1 MKTLYVSDL
10 DGTLLRSNE
19 TLSEYT
25 SQTINQLVEE
35 GMLFSYATARSYNTA
50 HKVTKGFHAKIPLI
64 VYNGAFVKDNV
75 TGEILLSYDFSDD
88 IFQVLDDLLAHHIY
102 PIVYYTV
109 QQEEKFSYIKDKST
123 EAMKAFLN
131 TRKGD
136 SRDCPINHEK
146 EFYQKHIFYITCID
160 EEEKLLPFY
169 GKYQDQYR
177 CIFQKDI
184 YTNEQWLEIM
194 PKEASKSNAIMQLKD
209 YRHCDKVV
217 VFGDGLN
224 DIDMFEKA
232 DESYAV
238 KNAHP
243 QLKQLASGV
252 IDSNDEDAVAKWLL
266 LHYTNNK

>member
-209 YRHCDKVV
+209 YLHCDKVV

-224 DIDMFEKA
+224 DIDMFELVKIAVAMGNASQEVKDAA
-232 DESYAV
+232 DEITNDIDDDGIY
-238 KNAHP
+238 HC
-243 QLKQLASGV
+243 LKKHHL
-252 IDSNDEDAVAKWLL
+252 I
-266 LHYTNNK
+266 